1 MKKLILHSF
10 VLLLLGGMAYGQA
23 PVITQHAPAHGS
35 INQSAQSIVIEFDQD
50 VEVLHNGNFQ
60 IRDANDLNIIYVDF
74 PMIRI
79 THPYNDNYDQIFI
92 HLSNDLPHGKRLTLT
107 FPENSIYGK
116 NDFEYWNEYSHAN
129 PGEYYF
135 TTATSGITDVTKP
148 TLSKKFT
155 WDGLLTVDEYI
166 SGDFSE
172 NVIGGAGKIYIR
184 EYDTDNIVEEIPASQ
199 VIHNQVG
206 MRLIPTFQFETST
219 HYYLDIEAGAFLDLH
234 SNAYDGLSSKSDWD
248 FTTISTDNA
257 PAVTLVSTHST
268 PTAGALR
275 VNPNDPLELVFT
287 DDIFLNGNSSVSTTF
302 KIYARQ
308 GSEGFTIRSYSPLT
322 SSFIDITD
330 NKMTITPT
338 QGLIPEGHEVYIA
351 IASSGLDH
359 FEEIMAGNWYFST
372 LDLTDPDIFS
382 FSPEAGG
389 EATDVEEDLIVTFN
403 ENIQLSTGTIQL
415 FREGSL
421 VETFSLP
428 SSSKVSVTD
437 RTLTID
443 PTTNLSIDGAVY
455 HLTISSGAVQD
466 LSGRSFAGISDN
478 STWSFEAPDQTGPVV
493 QSLSPANG
501 ATDVT
506 RINNEWTI
514 NFNEPINR
522 HVHNDIYI
530 KEVGTGNILATAYSA
545 NSDHI
550 SVSSNVFEIKSVVT
564 STIEYG
570 TEVYVEIPTNF
581 IIDEKGNF
589 FGGIAAGEWQ
599 FTIEEAANTAPTDI
613 SLNAT
618 SIEEG
623 NAVNAVVG
631 TLSTTDADAGDTHTY
646 SLVSGTGSTDNASFN
661 INGSELRA
669 SEIFDYETKSSYSI
683 LVETNDGTATFQ
695 KQFTITVN
703 EDDVD
708 ETAPVLVSRNPE
720 NDAVNVDVDLSTITI
735 TFDEPV
741 QYTGNSA
748 HNVYLR
754 EYLGGETI
762 IKQFDFSNTS
772 DVTISGNTVTLSN
785 FPQLEQKKR
794 YYFQMQTANA
804 IEDLAGNDFQYTKL
818 GNKLEWNFTIED
830 ITPPTTNWFSPVIGE
845 QSHPVPSYSG
855 TGLVIEFNEYIQLGT
870 GTIALHKADG
880 TLVKSYAVPGTDV
893 SVFSGSRLK
902 ISTYKNTIPT
912 TILEYDTEYYVIIS
926 DGAVIDN
933 SGNGYAGISD
943 DNFWT
948 FKTEEEPDNTPPVA
962 SSTSPSDEGTYAPL
976 SATGGIVFNENIVEG
991 DGTIALYLADGTLL
1005 ESIPTGQNDPRL
1017 ETLTFRITWDFN
1029 TQLTELTDYYVL
1041 VSAGA
1046 YQDEAGNDFGGIG
1059 PGELD
1064 FTSNDAPNIASL
1076 SPANQST
1083 GVGISSTITVDFD
1096 GTVYAADPSTLVL
1109 KEYATDN
1116 TIESFDLTILDTGDG
1131 MGSFDDG
1138 VITVTPT
1145 SDLEES
1151 TKYYLVL
1158 EPALSI
1164 RYEFNAESFIGL
1176 DDKDDWTFT
1185 TQAADIEAPT
1195 LTSSGAISGG
1205 TYGSAILN
1213 FTLTFSEEVNFNTG
1227 DGDFNVVLDRVNSV
1241 ASLNASITET
1251 TSNSISF
1258 EYEYLDNGEDY
1269 HITIEPNVVTDL
1281 AGNPFE
1287 AITTSDVLPFLA
1299 SWDSPEISSYS
1310 PGNFSSQ
1317 ADVAAN
1323 LVLTFDR
1330 DIAFTDLTGD
1340 RIFLKYITGGATVE
1354 AFELSS
1360 SRVSIQNGNQLVID
1374 PTDDLELSQNYFVT
1388 ILSPA
1393 ITTSGQ
1399 EGLIFGSFNSNNNWR
1414 FRTEPNFWDGSTW
1427 AADAPISTDEVAFKA
1442 DYDFTEGEVLEVSL
1456 VYLHEGV
1463 TLSIE
1468 NNATLRSDYI
1478 ESEGSL
1484 VIESGAS
1491 LNIQES
1497 FEAGENSDITVKR
1510 YTSGSVGEGKYSFIG
1525 SPFANYDF
1533 STIAGGFKY
1542 QYVESSDSYVDASSD
1557 LMSLGKGY
1565 TIANNEQLEFV
1576 GQLPQVDNVYISIR
1590 NTGADK
1596 GYNLVANPYTC
1607 AISYEELIAAEGPG
1621 GSGKI
1626 TSTIYIWD
1634 DGGAGT
1640 KNQSDFITISALG
1653 SVSGGSGRSADFN
1666 DHIGVAQAF
1675 FVEAVNASTSLSFTN
1690 AMKVNGQNS
1699 DDAYFR
1705 KDTSTPETIKMA
1717 LSNDQDSH
1725 SEIIV
1730 GWAMDASTGYDIMYD
1745 ARKMIGNDLSQL
1757 YMPLGERNL
1766 AIQGLPDQHNQP
1778 VALGVDIK
1786 AAGDYQLEVIE
1797 SATSR
1802 NMILVDHQLDV
1813 THDLSSS
1820 SYSFYSQAGKFDSR
1834 FEIVAGGSAILST
1847 SAVSKFTAYSNNN
1860 ELTIHYPE
1868 TGEHQVRVLD
1878 LSGKLVYQ
1886 ANVNFDQQKVMIPL
1900 PLDEKIYLLQ
1910 VDSESLKVF
1919 NH

>member
-199 VIHNQVG
+199 VIHNQDG

-478 STWSFEAPDQTGPVV
+478 TTWSFEAPDQTAPVL
-493 QSLSPANG
+493 QSHFPSNG
-501 ATDVT
+501 ATGVT
-506 RINNEWTI
+506 RYQGDTWTLT
-514 NFNEPINR
+514 FDEPITR
-522 HVHNDIYI
+522 YLDGDVYI
-530 KEVGTGNILATAYSA
+530 KEVGTGNILATAFGT
-545 NSDHI
+545 NGDHLR
-550 SVSSNVFEIKSVVT
+550 VSSNQFMIRSPVT
-564 STIEYG
+564 ETIEYG
-570 TEVYVEIPTNF
+570 TEVYVEIPSNV
-581 IIDEKGNF
+581 ISDQASNF
-589 FGGIAAGEWQ
+589 FGGITAGQWQ
-599 FTIEEAANTAPTDI
+599 FTIEEGPDAVPPVLTSRTPGDGATDVGINQVFTMTFDEPIAIPTTHQGFISISNQDGSSFTNISLSSSSINDGYLSVSGNQLTFSRGTFDHNSNYYITFHANVIRDIEGNGMAAQLSNTFWNFTTEAVANSTPTDI

-623 NAVNAVVG
+623 NAINAVVG

-646 SLVSGTGSTDNASFN
+646 SFVSGTGSTDNASFN
-661 INGSELRA
+661 ISSSELRA

-683 LVETNDGTATFQ
+683 LVETNDGTATYQ
-695 KQFTITVN
+695 KQFTITVS

-720 NDAVNVDVDLSTITI
+720 NDAANVDVDLSTITI

-772 DVTISGNTVTLSN
+772 DVAISGNTVTLSN

-818 GNKLEWNFTIED
+818 DNKLEWNFTIED
-830 ITPPTTNWFSPVIGE
+830 ITPPTTNWFSPAIGE

-948 FKTEEEPDNTPPVA
+948 FKTEEEPDLTPPVA

-1076 SPANQST
+1076 SPADQST

-1213 FTLTFSEEVNFNTG
+1213 FTLTFSEDVNFNTG

-1299 SWDSPEISSYS
+1299 SWEAPEIVSYS
-1310 PGNFSSQ
+1310 PGHYSTQ
-1317 ADVAAN
+1317 ADITAN

-1330 DIAFTDLTGD
+1330 DIAFNDLTGD

-1393 ITTSGQ
+1393 I
-1399 EGLIFGSFNSNNNWR
+1399 
-1414 FRTEPNFWDGSTW
+1414 
-1427 AADAPISTDEVAFKA
+1427 
-1442 DYDFTEGEVLEVSL
+1442 
-1456 VYLHEGV
+1456 
-1463 TLSIE
+1463 
-1468 NNATLRSDYI
+1468 
-1478 ESEGSL
+1478 
-1484 VIESGAS
+1484 
-1491 LNIQES
+1491 
-1497 FEAGENSDITVKR
+1497 
-1510 YTSGSVGEGKYSFIG
+1510 
-1525 SPFANYDF
+1525 
-1533 STIAGGFKY
+1533 
-1542 QYVESSDSYVDASSD
+1542 
-1557 LMSLGKGY
+1557 
-1565 TIANNEQLEFV
+1565 
-1576 GQLPQVDNVYISIR
+1576 
-1590 NTGADK
+1590 
-1596 GYNLVANPYTC
+1596 
-1607 AISYEELIAAEGPG
+1607 
-1621 GSGKI
+1621 
-1626 TSTIYIWD
+1626 
-1634 DGGAGT
+1634 
-1640 KNQSDFITISALG
+1640 
-1653 SVSGGSGRSADFN
+1653 
-1666 DHIGVAQAF
+1666 
-1675 FVEAVNASTSLSFTN
+1675 
-1690 AMKVNGQNS
+1690 
-1699 DDAYFR
+1699 
-1705 KDTSTPETIKMA
+1705 
-1717 LSNDQDSH
+1717 
-1725 SEIIV
+1725 
-1730 GWAMDASTGYDIMYD
+1730 
-1745 ARKMIGNDLSQL
+1745 
-1757 YMPLGERNL
+1757 
-1766 AIQGLPDQHNQP
+1766 
-1778 VALGVDIK
+1778 
-1786 AAGDYQLEVIE
+1786 
-1797 SATSR
+1797 
-1802 NMILVDHQLDV
+1802 
-1813 THDLSSS
+1813 
-1820 SYSFYSQAGKFDSR
+1820 
-1834 FEIVAGGSAILST
+1834 
-1847 SAVSKFTAYSNNN
+1847 
-1860 ELTIHYPE
+1860 
-1868 TGEHQVRVLD
+1868 
-1878 LSGKLVYQ
+1878 
-1886 ANVNFDQQKVMIPL
+1886 
-1900 PLDEKIYLLQ
+1900 
-1910 VDSESLKVF
+1910 
-1919 NH
+1919 